1 VTASDLRFWGSG
13 RVGDGNG
20 PSPIE
25 KTSLIVHLH
34 CISVNTS
41 AKGAGVI
48 SPSRAHKR
56 DHQRQPRVARKEK
69 GEGEA
74 SGHAIAR
81 ITGSRSPPPASVVRG
96 LTPRPFARLQIHT
109 RTRRRPPPP
118 LTPTPRRRR
127 RRRRQ
132 RRQRPHTRPIT
143 KPPARLQAV
152 SKGEVHH
159 KPLMQ
164 SRCRRKATVAT
175 VMQ

>member
-20 PSPIE
+20 PSRIDQ
-25 KTSLIVHLH
+25 TSFKVHLH
-34 CISVNTS
+34 CISDNTS

-56 DHQRQPRVARKEK
+56 DHHRQPRVAGKEE
-69 GEGEA
+69 GAGEA
-74 SGHAIAR
+74 SVRAITR
-81 ITGSRSPPPASVVRG
+81 ITRSRSPPLSSGGRG
-96 LTPRPFARLQIHT
+96 LTPRPSPRPQIHT

-132 RRQRPHTRPIT
+132 RRQRPHTRPIS
-143 KPPARLQAV
+143 KPPARLQAG
-152 SKGEVHH
+152 SKGEV
-159 KPLMQ
+159 K
-164 SRCRRKATVAT
+164 SGDTWIED
-175 VMQ
+175 